1 MDKISHCVTCLK
13 IETYM
18 SGKNAETFSL
28 IRFGVFTE
36 SLKRFFK
43 SPKLLETLPESCG
56 RWRQIMRSLELNRA
70 VVEAGSC
77 GRWGRIVRS
86 ILRVGIFDYFCKD
99 NRNLNHAATGHKE
112 LFSSCKLTY
121 ENTGPDYNKTGVC
134 I

>member
-13 IETYM
+13 IGTYM

-28 IRFGVFTE
+28 IRFGVFIE
-36 SLKRFFK
+36 SPKRFFK
-43 SPKLLETLPESCG
+43 SPKPSG
-56 RWRQIMRSLELNRA
+56 NPAGIVRSLEANYA

-77 GRWGRIVRS
+77 SRWGRIVRSLEANYAVVEAGSCSRWGRIVRS

-112 LFSSCKLTY
+112 LFFVL
-121 ENTGPDYNKTGVC
+121 
-134 I
+134 

>member
-13 IETYM
+13 IGTYM

-28 IRFGVFTE
+28 IRFGVFIK
-36 SLKRFFK
+36 SPKRFFK
-43 SPKLLETLPESCG
+43 SPKPSG
-56 RWRQIMRSLELNRA
+56 NPAGIVRSLELNRA

-112 LFSSCKLTY
+112 LFFVL
-121 ENTGPDYNKTGVC
+121 
-134 I
+134 

>member
-1 MDKISHCVTCLK
+1 
-13 IETYM
+13 M

-77 GRWGRIVRS
+77 GRFFCIDQS
-86 ILRVGIFDYFCKD
+86 IDY
-99 NRNLNHAATGHKE
+99 A
-112 LFSSCKLTY
+112 
-121 ENTGPDYNKTGVC
+121 
-134 I
+134 